1 MQKIDITD
9 KELLGFIGKQESQ
22 EIGAFNS
29 YGDRLLK
36 QLEGGTGLVGDKL
49 PWSKTH
55 SAVRLGQGQLSIWSG
70 IRYGQVSMVTAKHFY

>member
-22 EIGAFNS
+22 EIGTFDS

-36 QLEGGTGLVGDKL
+36 QWFG
-49 PWSKTH
+49 W
-55 SAVRLGQGQLSIWSG
+55 R
-70 IRYGQVSMVTAKHFY
+70 

>member
-36 QLEGGTGLVGDKL
+36 QLEGGSGLVGDKL
-49 PWSKTH
+49 PC
-55 SAVRLGQGQLSIWSG
+55 RP
-70 IRYGQVSMVTAKHFY
+70 YC

>member
-55 SAVRLGQGQLSIWSG
+55 NAVRLDMVRYQWS
-70 IRYGQVSMVTAKHFY
+70 RQNTFTE